1 MKMTQ
6 AKKKAFWQSLPAT
19 PYILWMALF
28 IIIPLGMVVFFA
40 LTDPQGNF
48 TLENIARGGEH
59 MGVLLRSI
67 KLAAIATALC
77 VLIAYPLAYIL
88 SRKKGFQKQ
97 TLFIMVMLPMWM
109 NFLLRTFA
117 WMTILENNGLINKFL
132 GLFGIGPLQMIN
144 TQGAGILGM
153 VYNYIPFMILP
164 IYTTMC
170 KIGDDVIE
178 AAQDLGGNTFQ
189 VMARVVI
196 PLSLPGV
203 STGITMVFVPA
214 ISTFII
220 SKMLGGGTN
229 QLIGDIIELQFLGNS
244 YNPNLGSAISLV
256 LMVVVLLCMSIMSNF
271 DDEEMEGRIL

>member
-144 TQGAGILGM
+144 TQGAVILGM

-178 AAQDLGGNTFQ
+178 AAQDLGG
-189 VMARVVI
+189 
-196 PLSLPGV
+196 GV
-203 STGITMVFVPA
+203 CAGHLHLYHFEDAGRRHQPA
-214 ISTFII
+214 HRRHHRAAVSGQ
-220 SKMLGGGTN
+220 LLQPQPRLGHLAGADGGGAAVHEHHE
-229 QLIGDIIELQFLGNS
+229 QL
-244 YNPNLGSAISLV
+244 
-256 LMVVVLLCMSIMSNF
+256 
-271 DDEEMEGRIL
+271 

>member
-144 TQGAGILGM
+144 TQGAVILGM

-189 VMARVVI
+189 VMAWVVI

-203 STGITMVFVPA
+203 ISGITMVFVPA

>member
-109 NFLLRTFA
+109 NSRA
-117 WMTILENNGLINKFL
+117 VCMPRIAS
-132 GLFGIGPLQMIN
+132 PPQS
-144 TQGAGILGM
+144 
-153 VYNYIPFMILP
+153 
-164 IYTTMC
+164 
-170 KIGDDVIE
+170 
-178 AAQDLGGNTFQ
+178 AAC
-189 VMARVVI
+189 ARRCRVV
-196 PLSLPGV
+196 LPF
-203 STGITMVFVPA
+203 TLCIKENRLCDRLLFWAVP
-214 ISTFII
+214 F
-220 SKMLGGGTN
+220 
-229 QLIGDIIELQFLGNS
+229 E
-244 YNPNLGSAISLV
+244 
-256 LMVVVLLCMSIMSNF
+256 
-271 DDEEMEGRIL
+271 RICYVT

>member
-144 TQGAGILGM
+144 TQGAVILGM

-170 KIGDDVIE
+170 KICDDVIE

>member
-144 TQGAGILGM
+144 TQGAVILGM

-178 AAQDLGGNTFQ
+178 AAQDLGGH
-189 VMARVVI
+189 
-196 PLSLPGV
+196 GV
-203 STGITMVFVPA
+203 CAGHLHLYHFEDAGRRHQPA
-214 ISTFII
+214 HRRHHRAAVSGQ
-220 SKMLGGGTN
+220 LLQPQPRLGHLAGADGGGAAVHEHHE
-229 QLIGDIIELQFLGNS
+229 QL
-244 YNPNLGSAISLV
+244 
-256 LMVVVLLCMSIMSNF
+256 
-271 DDEEMEGRIL
+271 